1 MFTTEQRPAPL
12 PNQQAAAAAS
22 KASKPDPKPAGAARM
37 SALYV
42 DAAGRPKTSPIPV
55 PVDGNDRR
63 TAHRR
68 HTCPRKVQETVRR
81 ADGRQVATTKTCGH
95 VLWLL
100 PDAPPTHCPDHGKRL
115 TPDTTPTFEGL
126 RETVSTA
133 GALHGSAAWP
143 WVVYAANV
151 AAGVAVEA
159 TGASAG
165 DMVPVVPALAACG
178 YVVAKRTL
186 TARAVRRGR
195 LERGEKTGRRVRVI
209 RRRARRVAGIAAGSG
224 VWWATAAAV
233 DPATWPGR
241 LAWVAS
247 AVVWAIG
254 AYPWW
259 RSAERRRAEVAAL
272 ALKANTPPMQP
283 EAGVMAPDPV
293 QVRAAST
300 WATRIG
306 CSGGPLTG
314 TDLVEFKRLPAC
326 DAGPPGRVRLPN
338 WSAKV
343 VAKDPGSINMR
354 EYRPTLLGRIAAA
367 YGCTYGD
374 VSFTADESDLSVAY
388 VRVQPDNVLAE
399 VRMWQGP
406 QPANDWGRGRSMVGR
421 HDDGAPV
428 LYQWWTKTGAVHDLI
443 SGCTGSGK
451 SEFVAQLLLDSL
463 HSDGRVLDW
472 VGDPQG
478 GQSYGRLKG
487 EVDWFA
493 RDLTEIRLML
503 LAAKKEMWR
512 RNDYLSAADVK
523 TWQPTVDMPL
533 LVITL
538 DEIQSYIQDP
548 AILALVTDLVGQG
561 RKCGIKMRL
570 ITQIPAAYNL
580 GDSTYVK
587 EQLKAGQTFI
597 FRSADDVAARSAM
610 DGDCPVNPM
619 DLPRRWGA
627 GTCAAGDTTAGL
639 LFVQGIHGRDVYGRA
654 DWTGDD
660 MAPWLVDGD
669 GRPSRTPGVF
679 CEAAQLESGV
689 LWGDRLAR
697 ARKAL
702 LAGRSDADLLPG
714 GKAVELIASASADAP
729 MDVATDAAR
738 QAAAPEAVRARDVVL
753 SAARRARDGVSGST
767 VTKAQVLKEI
777 GGGMAEST
785 RDNAFTELV
794 AAGDLRRVR
803 HGVYEVAA

>member
-1 MFTTEQRPAPL
+1 MTATEQRPVPL
-12 PNQQAAAAAS
+12 PNRPAGTGGADAGKS
-22 KASKPDPKPAGAARM
+22 DPKPVGAARM
-37 SALYV
+37 ANLYV
-42 DAAGRPKTSPIPV
+42 DAAGRPRTAPHPV

-63 TAHRR
+63 TAHIR
-68 HTCPRKVQETVRR
+68 HTCRGHVEDTTRHP
-81 ADGRQVATTKTCGH
+81 DGRQVATKKPCGH

-100 PDAPPTHCPDHGKRL
+100 PDAAAAFCPAHGKRL
-115 TPDTTPTFEGL
+115 TPESTPAGEVL
-126 RETVSTA
+126 REFVSTA
-133 GALHGSAAWP
+133 YAMHGAATLP
-143 WVVYAANV
+143 WAVYAANV
-151 AAGVAVEA
+151 AAGVVVEA
-159 TGASAG
+159 TSAPAG
-165 DMVPVVPALAACG
+165 EVALAVPAMALAG
-178 YVVAKRTL
+178 FVVAKHTL

-195 LERGEKTGRRVRVI
+195 LERGEKTGRRVRAV
-209 RRRARRVAGIAAGSG
+209 RRRSGRVAAVGAGSG
-224 VWWATAAAV
+224 VWWTAAAVV
-233 DPATWPGR
+233 DPATWAGR
-241 LAWVAS
+241 
-247 AVVWAIG
+247 VVWAASAAVWAVG

-259 RSAERRRAEVAAL
+259 RSVDRRKAEVAAL
-272 ALKANTPPMQP
+272 AVKAKAPVAQIGGGTAPPD
-283 EAGVMAPDPV
+283 AV

-306 CSGGPLTG
+306 CGAGPLAG

-326 DAGPPGRVRLPN
+326 DAGGPGRVRLPN

-354 EYRPTLLGRIAAA
+354 EYRPMLLGRIAAA

-374 VSFTADESDLSVAY
+374 VSFTADDSDLSVAY

-406 QPANDWGRGRSMVGR
+406 QVVNDWGRGRSMVGR
-421 HDDGAPV
+421 FDDGGDV
-428 LYQWWTKTGAVHDLI
+428 LYQWWTKTGAVHDLV

-451 SEFVAQLLLDSL
+451 SEFVAQLILDSL
-463 HSDGRVLDW
+463 HSGGRVLDW

-478 GQSYGRLKG
+478 GQSYGQLKD

-493 RDLTEIRLML
+493 RDLSEIRFML
-503 LAAKKEMWR
+503 LAAKKEMLR
-512 RNDYLSAADVK
+512 RNDELSAANVK
-523 TWQPTVDMPL
+523 TWQPTADMPL

-580 GDSTYVK
+580 GDSTYIK

-597 FRSADDVAARSAM
+597 FRAADDIAARSAM

-627 GTCAAGDTTAGL
+627 GTCAVGDTTAGL
-639 LFVQGIHGRDVYGRA
+639 LFVQGIHGRDVYGRV

-660 MAPWLVDGD
+660 MRRWLVDGA
-669 GRPSRTPGVF
+669 GGPSRTPGVF

-689 LWGDRLAR
+689 LWGDRAER

-714 GKAVELIASASADAP
+714 GKAVELIAAASAERVGSDPLA
-729 MDVATDAAR
+729 VEVGR
-738 QAAAPEAVRARDVVL
+738 QAAPEAVRARDAVL
-753 SAARRARDGVSGST
+753 AAAREVAAAGGGGLVAKARV
-767 VTKAQVLKEI
+767 VEVLKS
-777 GGGMAEST
+777 MPEST

-794 AAGDLRRVR
+794 AKGDLRRVR
-803 HGVYEVAA
+803 HGQYEVAV